1 MYYHVL
7 ELKVAEY
14 REKEYILNLP
24 WRQHRSRFL
33 KLLKALETVQLQGIN
48 EIMYVDYKDNYN

>member
-33 KLLKALETVQLQGIN
+33 KLLKALETVQLQGTN
-48 EIMYVDYKDNYN
+48 EIMYVYMYI